1 MPIGNF
7 TQKVKDECIPRVP
20 GTAVFLTST
29 LRDVPP
35 FMIWHLTHNR
45 ALHRHV
51 LVLTVSTRSA
61 PWVRSTHRLNFEEI
75 APDFW
80 RARARYGFM
89 ERPNIPILLQLARAR
104 GCNIDLD
111 DVTYYVGHENVVGTR
126 GRTPRWVEALFAFM
140 QRNSVHVTDYFGL
153 PLQRVVEIGRQ
164 IAI

>member
-1 MPIGNF
+1 MPIGKF
-7 TQKVKDECIPRVP
+7 TQKLKNERIPRVP

-35 FMIWHLTHNR
+35 FMVWHLTRNR
-45 ALHRHV
+45 ALRRQV
-51 LVLTVSTRSA
+51 FVLTVSTRSV
-61 PWVRSTHRLNFEEI
+61 PWVRPAHRLKFEEI

-89 ERPNIPILLQLARAR
+89 ERPNIPAVLRLAHAR

-111 DVTYYVGHENVVGTR
+111 DVTYYVGHENVIGAR
-126 GRTPRWVEALFAFM
+126 GRTPPWFEALFAFM
-140 QRNSVHVTDYFGL
+140 QRNSAHVTDYFGL
-153 PLQRVVEIGRQ
+153 PPQAVVEIGRQ